1 MFFLT
6 ETLCGLALNLGR
18 GLFFC
23 RRGVK
28 YMPNKEN
35 LAAVEVLKD
44 KLSRSQLTLVA
55 EYRGL
60 SVADMTNLRAA
71 LRPSNTEVLVAKNTL
86 TKIAANEVGITQLD
100 EFLGGPVTLALSYG
114 DPIVAAKALNDFI
127 RATRNTIQVRGG
139 VLDGQRIQGT
149 DLERVASTPN
159 REQSVARMLGSINAP
174 ATRIAM
180 VLNGVAR
187 NIAYIL
193 AQVAEGQGK
202 TDGTP
207 AEA

>member
-1 MFFLT
+1 
-6 ETLCGLALNLGR
+6 
-18 GLFFC
+18 
-23 RRGVK
+23 
-28 YMPNKEN
+28 MPNKEN